1 MATNLHEEKGWAEA
15 IDNVAHADEKR
26 EVIATSFVEGTDE
39 EKKLVRKVDLFL
51 MPTIWVLYC
60 FSYMDRTNIG
70 NARVAGMASDIGLNS
85 TQYFLAIVVFQVGYV
100 IAEIPSNMILS
111 RTRPSRYVPFLMLLW
126 GSVAALMSLVKTPAQ
141 LLGMRFLLGVMEAGF
156 SPAILFIISTWYRR
170 KEQSKRFM
178 TFLSAGILSGAF
190 GGIIAGAIV
199 DSLDGAH
206 GIRGWKWL
214 FIVEGVATV
223 SCAIIA
229 PFFLLDYPATTKR
242 LTPEQRRLAVARLKA
257 DGITSS
263 GADGEVASVS
273 HWRAFISA
281 VSNWRVWWLCIGY
294 MTIIGCYSLSYFNPT
309 LVQGLGYSGSEAQYM
324 TVPLYIVAFAIA
336 VPTCILA
343 DRITSYRPI
352 LITAAL
358 ILGAVFCAL
367 TAGIYAYIPRYVFL
381 CFINSAIWTANPL
394 ALSFASVSLGP
405 LHPETRAIC
414 LAMINGMGNLAQIYG
429 SYLFPSEDAPKYLVG
444 FGTYAG
450 LLTFGAGIYGTA
462 WLLFRKWPFRPE
474 N

>member
-1 MATNLHEEKGWAEA
+1 MATHTDGQKSRVETV
-15 IDNVAHADEKR
+15 DNIAAL
-26 EVIATSFVEGTDE
+26 EVKKDVDWSGFIEGTEE
-39 EKKLVRKVDLFL
+39 EKKLVRKIDLFL

-70 NARVAGMASDIGLNS
+70 NAKVARMDKDIGLSS

-100 IAEIPSNMILS
+100 IAEIPSNMIMS
-111 RTRPSRYVPFLMLLW
+111 RWRPSLYVPFLMVLW
-126 GSVAALMSLVKTPAQ
+126 GTVATLMALVKTPAQ
-141 LLGMRFLLGVMEAGF
+141 LLGMRFLLGMMEAGF

-206 GIRGWKWL
+206 GIQGWKWL
-214 FIVEGVATV
+214 FIVEGVSTIG
-223 SCAIIA
+223 CALIA

-242 LTPEQRRLAVARLKA
+242 LSSEQRALAVARLQA
-257 DGITSS
+257 DGITSRS
-263 GADGEVASVS
+263 ADGEVASIS
-273 HWRAFISA
+273 HWRAFVSA
-281 VSNWRVWWLCIGY
+281 VSNWRVWWLCVGY

-309 LVQGLGYSGSEAQYM
+309 LVQGLGYTGSEAQYM
-324 TVPLYIVAFAIA
+324 TVPLYVVAFAIA
-336 VPTCILA
+336 VPTCIVA
-343 DRITSYRPI
+343 DRIPSYRP
-352 LITAAL
+352 LMAML
-358 ILGAVFCAL
+358 VLVLGALFCAL

-394 ALSFASVSLGP
+394 ALSYASVSLGP

-429 SYLFPSEDAPKYLVG
+429 SYLFPADDAPKYLVG

-450 LLTFGAGIYGTA
+450 LLTFGAAVYGSA
-462 WLLFRKWPFRPE
+462 WLMFRRFPFRSE
-474 N
+474 T